1 MKLGIKEIK
10 EILPQRH
17 PFLLVDGVDE
27 LEPGKRVRAY
37 KCVTYN
43 EDFFEGHFPEEPI
56 MPGVL
61 IVEALAQTGALA
73 ILSMEENKGKNVI
86 FGGIDRLRFREKVI
100 PGDRL
105 ILECELIR
113 VKGPMGT
120 GRARASVEGKTAVTG
135 ELTFF
140 VQQP

>member
-17 PFLLVDGVDE
+17 PFLLLDGVDE
-27 LEPGKRVRAY
+27 LVPGKSVRAF

-43 EDFFEGHFPEEPI
+43 EDFFEGHFPDEPV

-61 IVEALAQTGALA
+61 IVEALAQAGALA
-73 ILSMEENKGKNVI
+73 ILSMEENKGKNAI
-86 FGGIDRLRFREKVI
+86 FGGIDRLRFRKKVI

-105 ILECELIR
+105 DLECEIIR

-120 GRARASVEGKTAVTG
+120 GRARASVDGREAVRG

-140 VQQP
+140 VQ